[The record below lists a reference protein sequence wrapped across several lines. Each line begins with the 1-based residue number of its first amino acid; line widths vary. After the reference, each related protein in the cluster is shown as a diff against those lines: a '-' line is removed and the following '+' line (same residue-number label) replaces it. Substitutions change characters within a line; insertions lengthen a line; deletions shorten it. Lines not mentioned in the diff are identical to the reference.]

1 MLVASWHLNVNL
13 LHPETLFVPRH
24 PLLLI
29 LLPLLFSSMMIKPDR
44 TFQKTFLNEAFIRN
58 AKSFCRT
65 SPTLTYPLS
74 FTVGVGSYC
83 VTSQSL
89 VHLFGTSFCYSRSRY
104 THCGHSRYCIWGA
117 PCPEG
122 KASWLPRLWSSE
134 DCVLLIGVII
144 SSPLVWPL
152 LKALGFLIWS
162 WLLFCILFLTITLLL
177 SPVLDF
183 CFLFYSISL

>member
-44 TFQKTFLNEAFIRN
+44 TFQKTFLNEAFIQN

-74 FTVGVGSYC
+74 FTVGVGSHY
-83 VTSQSL
+83 VTSWSL
-89 VHLFGTSFCYSRSRY
+89 IHLCLYRSSTLTY
-104 THCGHSRYCIWGA
+104 MDLIIQYLSLSLA
-117 PCPEG
+117 F
-122 KASWLPRLWSSE
+122 KVQALWSLRILYPTCSM
-134 DCVLLIGVII
+134 
-144 SSPLVWPL
+144 S
-152 LKALGFLIWS
+152 LG
-162 WLLFCILFLTITLLL
+162 
-177 SPVLDF
+177 
-183 CFLFYSISL
+183 